1 MSVEVPWQPSLQLF
15 FEATTQPGISG
26 VGQCALSPHL
36 ALRPHGEGT
45 THWIDATDA
54 VVLWL
59 GFYGNPLLGRGR
71 QPYDQTSP
79 AAYMPLPLSA
89 FEVYPLPAGALLV
102 QRQASRTRL
111 NRSVHD
117 GGGGHHEACLLE
129 SAEQARRAVEHF
141 LHAMGVDE
149 VTASTCVEQVLSR
162 LLSGYSRLSPSVPP
176 QAASRSA

>member
-45 THWIDATDA
+45 TRWIDATDA

-59 GFYGNPLLGRGR
+59 GFYGKPLLGRER
-71 QPYDQTSP
+71 QPYNQTSP

-89 FEVYPLPAGALLV
+89 FEVHRLPAGALLV

-129 SAEQARRAVEHF
+129 STEQARRAVEQF
-141 LHAMGVDE
+141 LQAMGVDE
-149 VTASTCVEQVLSR
+149 VTASTHAGQVLSR
-162 LLSGYSRLSPSVPP
+162 LFASYAHLSPSALS
-176 QAASRSA
+176 QASVRSA